1 MTYQLPQLRYA
12 YNALEPYIDE
22 ATMTIHHTKHHQGY
36 IDNLNKAL
44 KDTEHEGKSISDII
58 KNLGSLP
65 ESIRTAVRNNG
76 GGHFNHS
83 IYWETMGPGAGG
95 KPNGRLAD
103 QIDKAFG
110 SFEAFQ
116 EAFEE
121 AGKTQFGSGWAW
133 LVIDGDKLA
142 VAKTPNQDNPL
153 TEGKFP
159 LLGADV
165 WEHAYYLKYQ
175 NRRPE
180 YLKNFWH
187 VVSWDEVHKR
197 FEQHYTKG

>member
-110 SFEAFQ
+110 SLEAYQ

-121 AGKTQFGSGWAW
+121 AGMTQYGSG
-133 LVIDGDKLA
+133 
-142 VAKTPNQDNPL
+142 
-153 TEGKFP
+153 
-159 LLGADV
+159 
-165 WEHAYYLKYQ
+165 
-175 NRRPE
+175 
-180 YLKNFWH
+180 
-187 VVSWDEVHKR
+187 
-197 FEQHYTKG
+197 

>member
-180 YLKNFWH
+180 YLKSFWH

>member
-1 MTYQLPQLRYA
+1 
-12 YNALEPYIDE
+12 
-22 ATMTIHHTKHHQGY
+22 
-36 IDNLNKAL
+36 
-44 KDTEHEGKSISDII
+44 
-58 KNLGSLP
+58 
-65 ESIRTAVRNNG
+65 VRNNG